1 MKPPINTTEDTT
13 STDTIYEI
21 QALGAYGIWD
31 AEYIDTDPYATQ
43 FLTLAEAEQELDNL
57 VVIQGR
63 DRDELRI
70 REVEPI
76 RRDSR
81 GRIIRD

>member
-1 MKPPINTTEDTT
+1 MT
-13 STDTIYEI
+13 TDTIYEI
-21 QALGAYGIWD
+21 QALGRHGIWD
-31 AEYIDTDPYATQ
+31 AEYIDSDPYATK
-43 FLTLAEAEQELDNL
+43 FSTLEEAEQELDNL

-63 DRDELRI
+63 DRDTLRI
-70 REVEPI
+70 REITPV

>member
-1 MKPPINTTEDTT
+1 MH
-13 STDTIYEI
+13 TDTIYEI
-21 QALGAYGIWD
+21 QALGAHGIWD
-31 AEYIDTDPYATQ
+31 AEYIDTDTDATQ
-43 FLTLAEAEQELDNL
+43 FRSLADAERELDNL

-63 DRDELRI
+63 NRDTLRI
-70 REVEPI
+70 REITPV